1 MYPWFLQY
9 FQVFE
14 DKRVSYSVPSNNIF
28 ILEHIKPLF
37 LRILSLRKAYF
48 AIIKEN
54 AKFPFNT
61 NN

>member
-1 MYPWFLQY
+1 MLVILYHQ
-9 FQVFE
+9 
-14 DKRVSYSVPSNNIF
+14 II